1 MSSILTISIYLCSH
15 FTGCDKTVPA
25 QLMGG
30 ISANKPILPLITGP
44 MLPGSHRGQRIGACT
59 DCRNNW
65 AAFRAGEI
73 DVEEISAINEEL
85 APTVCSCLP
94 NGIHHP
100 AKSIKRSGLVAS
112 WELRAQWPA
121 LRLHWE

>member
-1 MSSILTISIYLCSH
+1 MVLTDFI
-15 FTGCDKTVPA
+15 GCDKTVPA

-44 MLPGSHRGQRIGACT
+44 MMPGSHRGKRIGACT

-73 DVEEISAINEEL
+73 DVEEISEINEEL
-85 APTVCSCLP
+85 APTV
-94 NGIHHP
+94 
-100 AKSIKRSGLVAS
+100 SIFRAPQNSTMLNRNRLVHVVS
-112 WELRAQWPA
+112 WELLARW
-121 LRLHWE
+121 LV